1 MSAVSERGLSDPHR
15 VSGPLRSEDLP
26 DDELLPRPKG
36 TALWWPLVLPEH
48 IDVVD
53 NHELAAL
60 RAAALLLRRRVSPA
74 RAFEG
79 AIA

>member
-1 MSAVSERGLSDPHR
+1 
-15 VSGPLRSEDLP
+15 
-26 DDELLPRPKG
+26 
-36 TALWWPLVLPEH
+36 
-48 IDVVD
+48 VVD